1 MHKLTSLQPVLSGH
15 QENTFQYQLKKECAW
30 PLFPEWLVG
39 SWKVQLIIESVDNI
53 LRCNHSNQWNL
64 FRQYFQILTLGIFQ
78 SKKVSTVE
86 LLSYDHLFYTTTLL
100 LRPYIFHTQAQKS
113 LSYFIILN
121 TTLMQPPRYKEPG
134 FYSPTVV
141 ALMGFYCTSPV
152 HLSEKYWT
160 EGSWFT
166 HICTTRD
173 ASIINPDFYN

>member
-1 MHKLTSLQPVLSGH
+1 MDTQRTLSSI
-15 QENTFQYQLKKECAW
+15 YLKEECAW

-64 FRQYFQILTLGIFQ
+64 FQQYFQILTLGIFQ

-86 LLSYDHLFYTTTLL
+86 LLSYDHLFYTTTSL

-173 ASIINPDFYN
+173 ASMINPDFYN